1 MTISLLASIFVTL
14 IGSVYTFSTFMLADA
29 RVGIPYEP
37 KVFPAI
43 LGISLL
49 ILGFCLIVEE
59 IKKNKVNPPES
70 SKPFVFDDNFKKI
83 LYTILNGF
91 VYALLFDRIGYVFS
105 TIVFLE
111 VQLDVF
117 RGFGKWKNSTI
128 VAVSFSLI
136 CYFIF
141 SKLGIFL
148 PVSFLG
154 II

>member
-14 IGSVYTFSTFMLADA
+14 IGAVYTFSTFLLADA

-49 ILGFCLIVEE
+49 VLGFCLIIQE
-59 IKKNKVNPPES
+59 IKKNKNSTSET
-70 SKPFVFDDNFKKI
+70 KAIFVFDENSKKI
-83 LYTILNGF
+83 LFTLINGF
-91 VYALLFDRIGYVFS
+91 VYAVLFDRIGYVLS
-105 TIVFLE
+105 TTVFLE
-111 VQLDVF
+111 FQLAIF

-154 II
+154 FI